1 MQWKE
6 DTTARS
12 RMSTG
17 RSAYGIRT
25 TTIFCYSRPN
35 MVKGRLVTWLL
46 QSGHWNGLPLN
57 IRLLL
62 TIDTFKRRLKTH
74 LFKRLTLR

>member
-6 DTTARS
+6 DTTAGS

-25 TTIFCYSRPN
+25 TILSLWQIKYVCIVY
-35 MVKGRLVTWLL
+35 VVTAM
-46 QSGHWNGLPLN
+46 
-57 IRLLL
+57 
-62 TIDTFKRRLKTH
+62 T
-74 LFKRLTLR
+74 